1 MSIPK
6 NIGRYE
12 IVDELGHGA
21 MGSVFR
27 ARDPA
32 MDRIVAVKTILAGV
46 LGSEQGA
53 EFRQRFYREAKAA
66 GALAHPGIVPVFD
79 VGEHEGMPFLVM
91 EYVDGRTLADAMK
104 KGERASLDRVCEIGK
119 MVADALGYA
128 HSHGVIHR
136 DIKPA
141 NILLTSRQVYGEERP
156 KITDFGVAKLTAGE
170 VTTSGQLL
178 GTPAFMPPE
187 QFTGAPIDGRTDL
200 FSLGVILYW
209 MATGEQPFPGETMT
223 AVSYKIVHTEP
234 VPPGKLNPANPA
246 PLQAVILKCLAKNPA
261 DRYQTGEELSRTLA
275 ELRTHA
281 KNGSLYTVATQFG
294 AGAASDETILP
305 TASFPPKPVQMA
317 TSAPASTLQSPQPAT
332 PAKPPAPSKGRGRAE
347 LAIVALLVASALG
360 GGYWLLHRNQPGQP
374 PTPPPADAASEAPAT
389 TPTAP
394 APSGAAHTGPAPA
407 QQTQPEKTTGPKAA
421 KKPDAGTPASA
432 PTSAPAKVPAPAQA
446 AKLAPVAFDPKK
458 LDPKQNTRLRFDFEH
473 FPLTAAFS
481 VEMNGKLFYAGSIA
495 NKPDYDSLY
504 APPGVNEVRVTVNSG
519 TVQKVSNIV
528 SADFIARKHMTM
540 RIDLRPGPS
549 PSVPLT
555 PVMDAGSQIVATLK
569 TDFFSF

>member
-1 MSIPK
+1 MTLPK

-46 LGSEQGA
+46 LGGEQGT

-79 VGEHEGMPFLVM
+79 VGEDEGMPFLVM

-128 HSHGVIHR
+128 HSRGVIHR

-156 KITDFGVAKLTAGE
+156 KITDFGVAKLAAGE

-234 VPPGKLNPANPA
+234 VPPGKLNPAIPVQ
-246 PLQAVILKCLAKNPA
+246 LQAVILKCLAKNPA

-275 ELRTHA
+275 EFRTSA
-281 KNGSLYTVATQFG
+281 KDGSLQNPDAQFG
-294 AGAASDETILP
+294 AGVASEETFLP
-305 TASFPPKPVQMA
+305 TSSFPPKPAQGA
-317 TSAPASTLQSPQPAT
+317 TFASTLQPPQAVT
-332 PAKPPAPSKGRGRAE
+332 QAKPPASSKVRGRVE
-347 LAIVALLVASALG
+347 LAIVALLVAGALG
-360 GGYWLLHRNQPGQP
+360 GGYWLLHRNQPAQSPPP
-374 PTPPPADAASEAPAT
+374 PTDAAAVALAPTAPPPA
-389 TPTAP
+389 
-394 APSGAAHTGPAPA
+394 GAKQTQAL
-407 QQTQPEKTTGPKAA
+407 QTQPDRTAIPRTA
-421 KKPDAGTPASA
+421 KKPEAGTPAGAAPPSA
-432 PTSAPAKVPAPAQA
+432 PIIAQAPAQA
-446 AKLAPVAFDPKK
+446 PKLAPVAFDPKK

-473 FPLTAAFS
+473 FPQTATFS
-481 VEMNGKLFYAGSIA
+481 VEMNGKFFYAGPIA
-495 NKPDYDSLY
+495 NKSEYDSLY
-504 APPGVNEVRVTVNSG
+504 APPGVNEVRVAVNSG
-519 TVQKVSNIV
+519 GVQKVSNIV
-528 SADFIARKHMTM
+528 SADFIAHKRMTM

-549 PSVPLT
+549 QSVRPT

>member
-32 MDRIVAVKTILAGV
+32 MDRIVAVKTILSGV
-46 LGSEQGA
+46 LGSEQGT

-156 KITDFGVAKLTAGE
+156 KITDFGVAKLAAGE
-170 VTTSGQLL
+170 VTTGGQLL

-234 VPPGKLNPANPA
+234 VPPGKLNPAIPGQ
-246 PLQAVILKCLAKNPA
+246 LQDVILKCLAKNPA

-275 ELRTHA
+275 ELRMSA
-281 KNGSLYTVATQFG
+281 KNGSLQNLSTQLS
-294 AGAASDETILP
+294 AGAAAEETLLP
-305 TASFPPKPVQMA
+305 TSSLPPKPVLGA
-317 TSAPASTLQSPQPAT
+317 TFASRQPLSQPAQAMT
-332 PAKPPAPSKGRGRAE
+332 SPAQAKGRGRAE
-347 LAIVALLVASALG
+347 LGIVALLVVAALA
-360 GGYWLLHRNQPGQP
+360 GGYWLLHRNQPAQP
-374 PTPPPADAASEAPAT
+374 PTLPPTDAAAVGQ

-394 APSGAAHTGPAPA
+394 PPPGAEPTQAP
-407 QQTQPEKTTGPKAA
+407 QTPPDKTAFPKTV
-421 KKPDAGTPASA
+421 KKPEAGTPIGAQ
-432 PTSAPAKVPAPAQA
+432 PSAPAIAQAPAQA
-446 AKLAPVAFDPKK
+446 PKLAPVAFDPKK

-473 FPLTAAFS
+473 FPQAATFS
-481 VEMNGKLFYAGSIA
+481 VEMNGKLFYAGPIA
-495 NKPDYDSLY
+495 NKSDYDSLY
-504 APPGVNEVRVTVNSG
+504 APPGVNEIRVAVNSG
-519 TVQKVSNIV
+519 GVQKVSNIV
-528 SADFIARKHMTM
+528 SADFIAHKHMTM
-540 RIDLRPGPS
+540 RIDLRPGSS
-549 PSVPLT
+549 PSVPPT

>member
-1 MSIPK
+1 MSIPEK
-6 NIGRYE
+6 IGRYE

-32 MDRIVAVKTILAGV
+32 MGRFVAVKTILGGV

-53 EFRQRFYREAKAA
+53 EFRQRFYREARAA

-91 EYVDGRTLADAMK
+91 EYVDGKTLADAMK
-104 KGERASLDRVCEIGK
+104 RGERASLDRVCEIGK

-141 NILLTSRQVYGEERP
+141 NILLTSRQIYGEERP
-156 KITDFGVAKLTAGE
+156 KITDFGVAKLIAGE

-234 VPPGKLNPANPA
+234 VPPAKLNPAIPA
-246 PLQAVILKCLAKNPA
+246 QLQAVILKCLAKNPA
-261 DRYQTGEELSRTLA
+261 DRFQTGEELSRTLQ

-281 KNGSLYTVATQFG
+281 KSGSLHIVTTQF
-294 AGAASDETILP
+294 AVASASDETILP
-305 TASFPPKPVQMA
+305 TSSFPPKPVQA
-317 TSAPASTLQSPQPAT
+317 AASAPTLQAPQPAPLMKPPT
-332 PAKPPAPSKGRGRAE
+332 PARSRSGAI
-347 LAIVALLVASALG
+347 LALVGVLAACAVG
-360 GGYWLLHRNQPGQP
+360 GGYWFLHLNQTAQP
-374 PTPPPADAASEAPAT
+374 PAPPPAATASVTPAPPPSTPAPTVPARPTSAQQPQAAASDKAT
-389 TPTAP
+389 
-394 APSGAAHTGPAPA
+394 S
-407 QQTQPEKTTGPKAA
+407 PKAA
-421 KKPDAGTPASA
+421 KKPDAATPAAA
-432 PTSAPAKVPAPAQA
+432 PIAAQA
-446 AKLAPVAFDPKK
+446 EKLSPVAFDPKR
-458 LDPKQNTRLRFDFEH
+458 LDPKQNTRLKFDFEH
-473 FPLTAAFS
+473 FPPAVSFS
-481 VEMNGKLFYAGSIA
+481 VEMNGKLFFTGSIA
-495 NKPDYDSLY
+495 SKADYDILY
-504 APPGVNEVRVTVNSG
+504 APPGVNEVRVTVNAG
-519 TVQKVSNIV
+519 GVQKVSNIV
-528 SADFIARKHMTM
+528 SADFIARKRMTM
-540 RIDLRPGPS
+540 RIEFRPGPS
-549 PSVPLT
+549 PSVPAT
-555 PVMDAGSQIVATLK
+555 PVMDAGSQVVATLK